1 MLDKRILTFIK
12 IYECGSLTA
21 AATSLRLSV
30 SVVGNHLQHL
40 EEELGVKLILRTT
53 RKLMPTSAG
62 GTFYQSCKRL
72 EKDACH
78 ALEELSRQTIEPS
91 GRITISAPSGLLEK
105 AVTPIISNLAEKHPK
120 LKPAFITQDNS
131 SKALQDDVDIAI
143 SVCELKDSD
152 LKSFRIGSFRRIL
165 CVSPNYI
172 KSRKH
177 GDMDNI
183 PLEVFQNWNHLA
195 PTWKNPVINYN
206 MTHFKT
212 GDPLQFTIESTRFTN
227 STLSAHA
234 LILNNGGIAA
244 LPDYVVKKDLET
256 GKLIRLLPDYQ
267 FKKTSVYA
275 CHPYGNQL
283 PARVRL
289 CLVALTGLV

>member
-1 MLDKRILTFIK
+1 MLDKRVLTFIK

-40 EEELGVKLILRTT
+40 ENELGVKLILRTT

-62 GTFYQSCKRL
+62 DSFYQACKRL
-72 EKDACH
+72 EKEASH
-78 ALEELSRQTIEPS
+78 AIEELSKETIEPS
-91 GRITISAPSGLLEK
+91 GRITISAPSGILEQ

-183 PLEVFQNWNHLA
+183 PLEVFRNWDHLA
-195 PTWKNPVINYN
+195 PTWKDPVFNYN
-206 MTHFKT
+206 MTHVKT
-212 GDPLQFTIESTRFTN
+212 GEPLQFSIESTRFTN

-244 LPDYVVKKDLET
+244 LPDYVVKNDLKT
-256 GKLIRLLPDYQ
+256 GKLVRLLPDYQ
-267 FKKTSVYA
+267 LAKTPVYA
-275 CHPYGNQL
+275 CHPYGNQI

>member
-1 MLDKRILTFIK
+1 MLDKRVLTFIK

-40 EEELGVKLILRTT
+40 EEELGIKLILRTT
-53 RKLMPTSAG
+53 RKLMPTTAG
-62 GTFYQSCKRL
+62 ASFYHACKRL

-78 ALEELSRQTIEPS
+78 ALEQLSKEAIEPS

-105 AVTPIISNLAEKHPK
+105 AVTPIISTLAEKHPK

-131 SKALQDDVDIAI
+131 LKAIQDDVDIAI

-165 CVSPNYI
+165 CVAPNYI

-177 GDMDNI
+177 MDMDNI
-183 PLEVFQNWNHLA
+183 PLEIILNWDHLA
-195 PTWKNPVINYN
+195 PTWKNPAFTYN
-206 MTHFKT
+206 MTHIKT

-244 LPDYVVKKDLET
+244 LPDYVVKNDLET
-256 GKLIRLLPDYQ
+256 GKLVRLLPDYQ
-267 FKKTSVYA
+267 LSKTPVYA
-275 CHPYGNQL
+275 CHPYGNQI